1 MSGQLPSFRPI
12 CEECNVSANLSA
24 GEPEVF
30 EMEIESGRI
39 PRTLTLAFGISMAL
53 HVVLLLSLAMI
64 KFSDHLQSLT
74 TITSELDNDDDPMR
88 YKFDSTVTDQ
98 MGSDSNIDS
107 FAASQEAATQLSKDP
122 QEQIEKTIVEDLDVR
137 TPVNEEIVQPSK
149 ANVLATVATTGA
161 TEHPGGVEGAVDRL
175 AWEIAN
181 SLRERKT
188 LVVWLFDVS
197 PSLSARR
204 AIIADRVENVYKQ
217 LNELN
222 VTADKALKSAVAIY
236 GERTKI
242 LTKDPIDDPSDLVR
256 EVREIKSE
264 ASGNENTFAAVA
276 HVADHFRTYRTN
288 MHRDIMIIIVTDE
301 AGSDAPMFLEKAIIS
316 TRNYGM
322 RCYCVGDAAPFGRE
336 TTEAPFTLENGEV
349 VIGVMHRGPETL
361 YPEALRLGF
370 WGTNDY
376 DLQNMSSG
384 FGPYAL
390 TRLCA
395 ETNGLYLIANEGR
408 GKNFD
413 PQIMRNYA
421 PDYRPIPMI
430 EAEFAHNKAKSAL
443 RDVARLL
450 KVESVALPR
459 LEFPAEN
466 DTVLR
471 QAITDAQRPL
481 AEFEYKINALKAMLE
496 PGEKDRPKIKDARSR
511 AGYDLAM
518 GRVLALQ
525 ARSFGYNMMLAEM
538 KSSPRKFEKPGNNQW
553 RLVASKEINSGATT
567 KKLANKAMEYLKRV
581 VDDHPNTPWQ
591 MIAERELGT
600 PMGWDWKED
609 HHDPNAGR
617 GMGNAQKQ
625 GPKFI
630 EVEDPVTKKK
640 KKVMVNNDP
649 QRREI

>member
-1 MSGQLPSFRPI
+1 M
-12 CEECNVSANLSA
+12 SANLSA
-24 GEPEVF
+24 DEPEVF
-30 EMEIESGRI
+30 EMEIESSRI
-39 PRTLTLAFGISMAL
+39 PKTLTMAFGLSMAL

-64 KFSDHLQSLT
+64 KFADRLQALT
-74 TITSELDNDDDPMR
+74 TITSHLDNEDDAMR
-88 YKFDSTVTDQ
+88 YKFDATVTDQ
-98 MGSDSNIDS
+98 MGNDSNIDT
-107 FAASQEAATQLSKDP
+107 FASSQEAATQLSKDP
-122 QEQIEKTIVEDLDVR
+122 QKQIDQTIAEDLDIP
-137 TPVNEEIVQPSK
+137 TPNTEEIVQPAK
-149 ANVLATVATTGA
+149 ADVLASVATTGA

-181 SLRERKT
+181 SLREKKT

-204 AIIADRVENVYKQ
+204 ALIADRVENVYKQ
-217 LNELN
+217 LNALN

-236 GERTKI
+236 GERTNI
-242 LTKDPIDDPSDLVR
+242 LTKDPIDDPTDLVR
-256 EVREIKSE
+256 QVRGIKSE
-264 ASGNENTFAAVA
+264 ASGNENTFAAVT
-276 HVADHFRTYRTN
+276 HVADHFQKYRTQ

-301 AGSDAPMFLEKAIIS
+301 AGSDAPMYLEKAIIA
-316 TRNYGM
+316 TKRYGM

-336 TTEAPFTLENGEV
+336 TTEAPFSLESGEV

-408 GKNFD
+408 GKTFD
-413 PQIMRNYA
+413 PQTMRNYA

-430 EAEFAHNKAKSAL
+430 DKEFDQNRAKSAL

-450 KVESVALPR
+450 KVESVPLPR
-459 LEFPAEN
+459 LDFPAEN
-466 DTVLR
+466 DTILR
-471 QAITDAQRPL
+471 QSITDAQRPA
-481 AEFEYKINALKAMLE
+481 AEFEYKINALKSQLE
-496 PGEKDRPKIKDARSR
+496 PGEKDRPKIRDARSR
-511 AGYDLAM
+511 AGFDLAM

-538 KSSPRKFEKPGNNQW
+538 KGQPRKFDKAGNNQW
-553 RLVASKEINSGATT
+553 RLVPSRDINSGATT
-567 KKLANKAMEYLKRV
+567 KKLANRAMEYLKRI
-581 VDDHPNTPWQ
+581 VDEHPNTPWQ
-591 MIAERELGT
+591 MLAERELGT
-600 PMGWDWKED
+600 PMGWEWKEG
-609 HHDPNAGR
+609 HYDPNAGR
-617 GMGNAQKQ
+617 GMAGPQKAV
-625 GPKFI
+625 PKFI

-649 QRREI
+649 VRREI